1 MNHNFVMK
9 MFAALGQDSR
19 LSIYQLV
26 VEAGAAGLSAG
37 KIGEHLTIAQTTLS
51 FHLKELVHSGLLQ
64 SRQHGKFVIYT
75 ANLAA
80 LQTAIAFLSGL
91 GAAPPEK

>member
-1 MNHNFVMK
+1 MK
-9 MFAALGQDSR
+9 MFAELGQDSR

-51 FHLKELVHSGLLQ
+51 FHLKELVHSGLVDIEQRGRNRLVEYIRGFGI
-64 SRQHGKFVIYT
+64 SPRMLVR
-75 ANLAA
+75 
-80 LQTAIAFLSGL
+80 
-91 GAAPPEK
+91 

>member
-1 MNHNFVMK
+1 MNHNLVMK

-37 KIGEHLTIAQTTLS
+37 KIGEHLTIAQTT
-51 FHLKELVHSGLLQ
+51 
-64 SRQHGKFVIYT
+64 
-75 ANLAA
+75 
-80 LQTAIAFLSGL
+80 
-91 GAAPPEK
+91 